1 MTLSSTGKPMSKT
14 AIVLEQSDIKT
25 IIAEKY
31 GVDEKQVI
39 KAQYSY
45 IVVGAEEE
53 SDE

>member
-1 MTLSSTGKPMSKT
+1 MKSALV
-14 AIVLEQSDIKT
+14 IEQSDIKK

-45 IVVGAEEE
+45 IVLCDDSENDTKE
-53 SDE
+53 DKQ